1 MNSMTALAKREFLD
15 HKGAMFW
22 APMVIGALLITAIIW
37 GAASMSMFDK
47 GWLTFNLG
55 DTPGLAKDG
64 TSADKD
70 GTKITRSSRKLAD
83 GREEVTVTITEK
95 NGKQAS
101 KVVVNRQP
109 GENLGSAQIDIN
121 GHTLE
126 SPRAALQN
134 LNSMPPQERIAGA
147 HIIGS
152 SLFAGTAILPLLI
165 AMLMVPFILLASLYD
180 ERQDRSI
187 LFWKSLPVSDTKV
200 VISKLVFGALL
211 TFGIAFAVG
220 IVVHLVAL
228 STATTVGAS
237 YGVMSVGSL
246 WHAPTLLNTWFTWA
260 AVVLQY
266 ILWALPVYAW
276 FLLVSAAAP
285 RAPFLFAFMIPAAV
299 GMLEGLWNRTGHFA
313 EHFFGRLGGAPL
325 IESVQALSVNSDK
338 LRNPEEFLAIAQKAV
353 WTGFGKSDLWIGIAI
368 AAALLFAT
376 IEIRRRKTL

>member
-47 GWLTFNLG
+47 GWLNFNLG
-55 DTPGLAKDG
+55 EAVGLAKDG
-64 TSADKD
+64 TSTDKD
-70 GTKITRSSRKLAD
+70 GTKITRTTRKLAD
-83 GREEVTVTITEK
+83 GREEVTVTIAEK
-95 NGKQAS
+95 NGKQTS

-109 GENLGSAQIDIN
+109 GETIGSAEIDIN

-126 SPRAALQN
+126 SPRAALQS
-134 LNSMPPQERIAGA
+134 LNAMPAKERTAGA
-147 HIIGS
+147 HMIGS
-152 SLFAGTAILPLLI
+152 SLFAGTAVLPLLI

-200 VISKLVFGALL
+200 VFSKLIFGALL

-220 IVVHLVAL
+220 IIVHLVAL
-228 STATTVGAS
+228 TTASTVGAS
-237 YGVMSVGSL
+237 YGVMSVSDL
-246 WHAPTLLNTWFTWA
+246 WHLPTLLNTWFTWGL
-260 AVVLQY
+260 VVLQY

-285 RAPFLFAFMIPAAV
+285 RAPFLFAFMIPAAI

-313 EHFFGRLGGAPL
+313 EHFFGRLGGAPM
-325 IESVQALSVNSDK
+325 IESVQALSVNSEK
-338 LRNPEEFLAIAQKAV
+338 LRAPEQFLALAQKAV
-353 WTGFGKSDLWIGIAI
+353 MMGFGKSDLWIGIAI
-368 AAALLFAT
+368 AAVLLFAT